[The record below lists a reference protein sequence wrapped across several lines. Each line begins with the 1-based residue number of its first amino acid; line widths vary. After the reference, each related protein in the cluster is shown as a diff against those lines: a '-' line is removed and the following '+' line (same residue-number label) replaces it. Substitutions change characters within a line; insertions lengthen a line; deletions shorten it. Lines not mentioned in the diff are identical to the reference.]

1 MNSFVG
7 KTTTYGLDTENGAT
21 IQELQEKSPISGK
34 KMRKLLLE
42 SEKMK
47 VKIKTFS
54 KTTRVDE
61 TGRRTIRAGS
71 LHRGSVPTTSENATV
86 PR

>member
-54 KTTRVDE
+54 KTTRVDKTE
-61 TGRRTIRAGS
+61 ATGQ
-71 LHRGSVPTTSENATV
+71 SEQAV
-86 PR
+86 

>member
-1 MNSFVG
+1 MNLFVG
-7 KTTTYGLDTENGAT
+7 KPTTYGLDNESGAT
-21 IQELQEKSPISGK
+21 FQELQEKSPILGN

-54 KTTRVDE
+54 KTTRS
-61 TGRRTIRAGS
+61 R
-71 LHRGSVPTTSENATV
+71 
-86 PR
+86 

>member
-1 MNSFVG
+1 MNLFVG
-7 KTTTYGLDTENGAT
+7 KPTTYGLDNENGAT
-21 IQELQEKSPISGK
+21 FQELQEKSPILGN

-54 KTTRVDE
+54 ETTRVDE
-61 TGRRTIRAGS
+61 TEATGQ
-71 LHRGSVPTTSENATV
+71 SEQAV
-86 PR
+86 